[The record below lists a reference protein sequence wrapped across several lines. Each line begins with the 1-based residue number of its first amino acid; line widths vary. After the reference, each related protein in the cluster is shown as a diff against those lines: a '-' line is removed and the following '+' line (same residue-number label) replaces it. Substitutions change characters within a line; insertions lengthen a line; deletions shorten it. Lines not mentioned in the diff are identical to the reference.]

1 MVGYGLALLSS
12 LSYTLIKNELIPMPN
27 FTRLREVDRV
37 IGFEPT
43 TSVTTAA

>member
-1 MVGYGLALLSS
+1 LLGS
-12 LSYTLIKNELIPMPN
+12 LSYTLIKNELIPMPI
-27 FTRLREVDRV
+27 FTRLIKEVDRV